1 MLAPDP
7 YRWLGAAFA
16 AAMIFSKGSDSG
28 TIVKAPDGTIWRI
41 LLHTWLNAISLLEG
55 WFPNTLGVLGTASI
69 VYLLLRRRRRWWLF
83 AAVSLAGSMAAC
95 FCVAWLLVH
104 AFYVWP
110 EDLPPEVVAW
120 AGLGVF
126 ATAAAAGNIALGSL
140 WRGILAPV
148 AAVVVLAL
156 CGLQINA
163 YYGLLPTVGTLFG
176 ASASSLLP
184 LESALKKHGG
194 RDSFETSPVYQHWH
208 KPVNLAASGVL
219 RHAEIPGTVSGWHGR
234 HAHIFLPPVYLLK
247 NRPKLPVLVLI
258 GSQPGWP
265 GVWAVSG
272 GLVQMM
278 NQFARRHQGLAPVVV
293 IPDPNGTEDGN
304 TMCMDTTIAKTD
316 TYMSVDVPTW
326 IRQNLDVDSNPR
338 HWAVGG
344 FSFGG
349 TCAIQ
354 MATRHPRIYPSFM
367 SFGGEREPA
376 LAISRQQ
383 TANVA
388 FGGDLAAFTAEV
400 PLTLLAKRHYP
411 DSYGFFAA
419 GADDPEFRNNA
430 VVLASAAAKA
440 GMHVKSDIVP
450 AAGHSWKVVLD
461 SMQPA
466 LEFLARPMGLAP

>member
-1 MLAPDP
+1 M
-7 YRWLGAAFA
+7 
-16 AAMIFSKGSDSG
+16 
-28 TIVKAPDGTIWRI
+28 TWRI
-41 LLHTWLNAISLLEG
+41 LLQTWLYSISLLEG
-55 WFPNTLGVLGTASI
+55 WFPDTLAVVCAVSI
-69 VYLLLRRRRRWWLF
+69 VFLLLRRRRRWWIF
-83 AAVSLAGSMAAC
+83 AAVSLGASMAGC
-95 FCVAWLLVH
+95 FGLAWILVH
-104 AFYVWP
+104 VFFVWP

-126 ATAAAAGNIALGSL
+126 AATAAVGNIFLGG
-140 WRGILAPV
+140 RPHAFLAPV
-148 AAVVVLAL
+148 AALVVLSL

-163 YYGLLPTVGTLFG
+163 YFGLLPTVGTLLG
-176 ASASSLLP
+176 VSGSSLLP
-184 LESALKKHGG
+184 LESAMKKHGD
-194 RDSFETSPVYQHWH
+194 RMSFETAPIYDHWH
-208 KPVNLAASGVL
+208 EPVHLTATGVM

-234 HAHIFLPPVYLLK
+234 HAHIYLPPVYLMK
-247 NRPKLPVLVLI
+247 NRPKLPVLVLV

-272 GLVQMM
+272 DLVRMM
-278 NQFARRHQGLAPVVV
+278 AEFAARHQGLAPVVV

-304 TMCMDTTIAKTD
+304 TMCMDTTLAKTD
-316 TYMSVDVPTW
+316 TYMSVDVPEW
-326 IRQNLDVDSNPR
+326 IKHNLDVDSNPQ

-354 MATRHPRIYPSFM
+354 MATRHPRIYPNFM

-383 TANVA
+383 TANEA
-388 FGGDLAAFTAEV
+388 FAGNLAAFTAEV

-411 DSYGFFAA
+411 DSFGFFAA
-419 GADDPEFRNNA
+419 GVDDPEFRSNA

-450 AAGHSWKVVLD
+450 GAGHSWKVVLD
-461 SMQPA
+461 SMQSA
-466 LEFLARPMGLAP
+466 LDFLARPMGLAP